1 MSELLDLVLSTTFL
15 AGAVR
20 MAVPLMVAGVGEV
33 VSERAGILNIGLEGM
48 MLAGAFGSVVGA
60 SFTGSAWI
68 GLLWG
73 IAAAVIV
80 VLPHGLVAIRFGG
93 DQVVS
98 GVALNITVLG
108 ITSFLARVLFG
119 VDRDVQVARLGSL
132 SLGPLSEL
140 PVIGPVLLSQGAVL
154 YLGLVIAVVAWFL
167 LDRTTWGLRWRAAG
181 DEPRAL
187 EAVGIPVAR
196 VRWTALLF
204 CAACAGL
211 AGTAI
216 ALGQVGTFVEGMTAG
231 RGFIVLA
238 LVIAS
243 RWHPYGVL
251 LMAVFFGAADAFALR
266 IQTSGSE
273 ALPYQV
279 ALMLPYVLTLVVYAF
294 VARNDTT
301 PRALGTSHLE

>member
-1 MSELLDLVLSTTFL
+1 MNGLLELVLSTTFL

-48 MLAGAFGSVVGA
+48 MLAGAFGGVVGA
-60 SFTGSAWI
+60 SFTGSAWL

-73 IAAAVIV
+73 VAAAIIV
-80 VLPHGLVAIRFGG
+80 VLPHGLVSIRFGG

-98 GVALNITVLG
+98 GVALNIAVLG
-108 ITSFLARVLFG
+108 ITSFLARILFG
-119 VDRDVQVARLGSL
+119 VGRDVQVPRLGIVPLGSL
-132 SLGPLSEL
+132 AEVPF
-140 PVIGPVLLSQGAVL
+140 VGPVLLAQVPVL
-154 YLGLVIAVVAWFL
+154 YLGLVVAGTAWFL
-167 LDRTTWGLRWRAAG
+167 LNRTIWGLRWRAAG

-187 EAVGIPVAR
+187 EAVGVPVAR
-196 VRWTALLF
+196 VRWTALVF

-243 RWHPYGVL
+243 RWHPFGVL

-266 IQTSGSE
+266 VQTSGSE
-273 ALPYQV
+273 SIPYQI
-279 ALMLPYVLTLVVYAF
+279 ALMLPYVLTLLIYAF

-301 PRALGTSHLE
+301 PRALGTSHIE

>member
-1 MSELLDLVLSTTFL
+1 
-15 AGAVR
+15 

-48 MLAGAFGSVVGA
+48 MLAGAFGGVVGA
-60 SFTGSAWI
+60 SFTGSAWL

-73 IAAAVIV
+73 VAAAIIV
-80 VLPHGLVAIRFGG
+80 VLPHGLVSIRFGG

-98 GVALNITVLG
+98 GVALNIAVLG
-108 ITSFLARVLFG
+108 ITSFLARILFG
-119 VDRDVQVARLGSL
+119 VGRDVQVPRLGIVPLGSL
-132 SLGPLSEL
+132 AEVPF
-140 PVIGPVLLSQGAVL
+140 VGPVLLAQVPVL
-154 YLGLVIAVVAWFL
+154 YLGLVVAGTAWFL
-167 LDRTTWGLRWRAAG
+167 LNRTIWGLRWRAAG

-187 EAVGIPVAR
+187 EAVGVPVAR
-196 VRWTALLF
+196 VRWTALVF

-243 RWHPYGVL
+243 RWHPFGVL

-266 IQTSGSE
+266 VQTSGSE
-273 ALPYQV
+273 SIPYQI
-279 ALMLPYVLTLVVYAF
+279 ALMLPYVLTLLIYAF

-301 PRALGTSHLE
+301 PRALGTSHIE